1 MKKNPLHSMVA
12 LGAIACLVVLSVTNT
27 GCATLINGTT
37 QMIPVS
43 SSPSGALVTVNGQT
57 RRTPCTLK
65 LRRGRAYM
73 VAVSMPG
80 FVTQTRHL
88 VRVPTDATIGNV
100 LVGGLIG
107 MGIDVLSGAK
117 YKLVPESLHVSLPR
131 LDDQGRTTDRGT
143 RDGPEWRIAS
153 R

>member
-1 MKKNPLHSMVA
+1 MNKTPLHSTVA
-12 LGAIACLVVLSVTNT
+12 LGAIACLVVLSITNT

-57 RRTPCTLK
+57 YRTPCTLK
-65 LRRGRAYM
+65 LRRGKACM
-73 VAVSMPG
+73 VTVSMPG
-80 FVTQTRHL
+80 YATQTRHL
-88 VRVPTDATIGNV
+88 VRVPTDATVGNV

-107 MGIDVLSGAK
+107 MGIDAISGAK
-117 YKLVPESLHVSLPR
+117 YKLVPEFLDVNLSR
-131 LDDQGRTTDRGT
+131 LDDQARAIDRGT
-143 RDGPEWRIAS
+143 RDGPERKIAS